1 MKKTFVTVM
10 PNHIG
15 AFLKASRCFAE
26 LGVNI
31 TRVSYNKAV
40 DSHTLFIDAEGTA
53 EQLEKASE
61 MLEKIGYLQCGE
73 SGRTVILLEFR
84 LRDVPGSVT
93 KVLELIE
100 KSGFNISYMSS
111 QENGTD
117 CQYFKMGKKQLKAV
131 DDVNFEIKKGE
142 VFGLVGESGCGKTTT
157 MNIVS
162 NIIPKDSGE
171 INFGKE
177 NCKIGYLPETPSMFT
192 YMNGYEYLDYIASCC
207 SYKDDKKKRIDE
219 VINIVGMAEGGK
231 RRIKGYSRGMNQRLG
246 IAAAIFDHPDLLI
259 LDEPTSALD
268 PQGRAEVMSIIKNLA
283 DMGTTIILCTHILS
297 DVERTANRIG
307 IVRDGRMAVEGTIAE
322 IKGQYDKVGKKIVMG
337 IFGDP
342 TAAIQPVSTLTGGNF
357 YFDRQRAVFEIPLAS
372 DINEQETAHRL
383 FDLLNSAGLT
393 ISLFVIENKTLEQ
406 IYMETIG

>member
-1 MKKTFVTVM
+1 M

-117 CQYFKMGKKQLKAV
+117 CQYFKMGIVV
-131 DDVNFEIKKGE
+131 DGRENLDGFLASARKICDVRVIDYNHADKVYDNSLFYVHFVDE
-142 VFGLVGESGCGKTTT
+142 LSSM
-157 MNIVS
+157 MNISADSREALLVNTNLAMQRLDETGVS
-162 NIIPKDSGE
+162 PYRTFDSISRFCE
-171 INFGKE
+171 LLSK
-177 NCKIGYLPETPSMFT
+177 
-192 YMNGYEYLDYIASCC
+192 
-207 SYKDDKKKRIDE
+207 
-219 VINIVGMAEGGK
+219 
-231 RRIKGYSRGMNQRLG
+231 SRGKDFSPR
-246 IAAAIFDHPDLLI
+246 ISTHRIT
-259 LDEPTSALD
+259 EKT
-268 PQGRAEVMSIIKNLA
+268 E
-283 DMGTTIILCTHILS
+283 IILI
-297 DVERTANRIG
+297 
-307 IVRDGRMAVEGTIAE
+307 
-322 IKGQYDKVGKKIVMG
+322 
-337 IFGDP
+337 
-342 TAAIQPVSTLTGGNF
+342 
-357 YFDRQRAVFEIPLAS
+357 
-372 DINEQETAHRL
+372 
-383 FDLLNSAGLT
+383 
-393 ISLFVIENKTLEQ
+393 
-406 IYMETIG
+406 

>member
-1 MKKTFVTVM
+1 ML
-10 PNHIG
+10 HIKNLHKSYG
-15 AFLKASRCFAE
+15 AFEVLRGLEMNVNKGDIYGF
-26 LGVNI
+26 LGKN
-31 TRVSYNKAV
+31 
-40 DSHTLFIDAEGTA
+40 
-53 EQLEKASE
+53 
-61 MLEKIGYLQCGE
+61 
-73 SGRTVILLEFR
+73 
-84 LRDVPGSVT
+84 
-93 KVLELIE
+93 
-100 KSGFNISYMSS
+100 
-111 QENGTD
+111 
-117 CQYFKMGKKQLKAV
+117 
-131 DDVNFEIKKGE
+131 
-142 VFGLVGESGCGKTTT
+142 GCGKTTT

-207 SYKDDKKKRIDE
+207 SYKDNKKKRIDE

-307 IVRDGRMAVEGTIAE
+307 IVRDGRMAVEGTISE
-322 IKGQYDKVGKKIVMG
+322 IKEQYEKAGKKIVMG

-383 FDLLNSAGLT
+383 FDLLNSARLT
-393 ISLFVIENKTLEQ
+393 VSLFVIENKTLEQ

>member
-1 MKKTFVTVM
+1 MNLIYIKNRERTEKM
-10 PNHIG
+10 LHIKNLHKSYG
-15 AFLKASRCFAE
+15 AFEVLRGLEMNVNTGDIYGF
-26 LGVNI
+26 LGKN
-31 TRVSYNKAV
+31 
-40 DSHTLFIDAEGTA
+40 
-53 EQLEKASE
+53 
-61 MLEKIGYLQCGE
+61 
-73 SGRTVILLEFR
+73 
-84 LRDVPGSVT
+84 
-93 KVLELIE
+93 
-100 KSGFNISYMSS
+100 
-111 QENGTD
+111 
-117 CQYFKMGKKQLKAV
+117 
-131 DDVNFEIKKGE
+131 
-142 VFGLVGESGCGKTTT
+142 GCGKTTT

-322 IKGQYDKVGKKIVMG
+322 IKEQYDKAGKKIVMG

-342 TAAIQPVSTLTGGNF
+342 SAAIQPVSTLTGGNF
-357 YFDRQRAVFEIPLAS
+357 YFDRQRAVFEIPIAS

-393 ISLFVIENKTLEQ
+393 VSLFVIENKTLEQ